1 MERWRE
7 DDTLKERRIDDDF
20 DEFGDLVSNDS
31 LNENERSPK
40 EKDDENVRE
49 SRGGAGAGALAD
61 SVRDDNNGDD
71 ANEDGGQYELG
82 GRQLFIRGGTRG
94 ISLHF
99 DENRLRQ
106 LFEQFGTVCE
116 ATVRTR
122 ALFLP
127 SAVFVLSLSQ
137 YTAFT

>member
-49 SRGGAGAGALAD
+49 SRGGAGAGSGAGK
-61 SVRDDNNGDD
+61 V
-71 ANEDGGQYELG
+71 E
-82 GRQLFIRGGTRG
+82 
-94 ISLHF
+94 
-99 DENRLRQ
+99 
-106 LFEQFGTVCE
+106 V
-116 ATVRTR
+116 
-122 ALFLP
+122 
-127 SAVFVLSLSQ
+127 
-137 YTAFT
+137 